1 MKEMMTVREAVIGD
15 APAINELSR
24 CLGYAALNEDVL
36 MLNFGHILAASSD
49 KLWVC
54 EQEKKI
60 VGWIHVFSAY
70 RVASRPTIEIGGLV
84 VDRASRRQGLGRKL
98 VAQARQW
105 AGEQNRSLR
114 VRCNTSREDTHKFYE
129 SVGFV
134 LSKSQN
140 VFEFRC

>member
-1 MKEMMTVREAVIGD
+1 MMTVREAVIGD

-36 MLNFGHILAASSD
+36 MLNFGLILAASSD

-60 VGWIHVFSAY
+60 VGWIQVFSAY

-105 AGEQNRSLR
+105 AEEQNRSLR
-114 VRCNTSREDTHKFYE
+114 VRCNTRREDTHKFYE

-134 LSKSQN
+134 LAKSQN